1 MPTFDIVSEV
11 NLHELSNA
19 IDQTN
24 RELATRFDFKNADAQ
39 VEYTAEKLQLS
50 AETEFQI
57 EQMLDILYKKLAK
70 RSVDIASLKSEKIEV
85 QNRRASLEIQVK
97 QGVETEIAKKII
109 KHIKEA
115 KLKVQA
121 SIQSD
126 QVRVTGKKR
135 DDLQQVITLLRSIDV
150 GLPLQ
155 FTNFRD

>member
-1 MPTFDIVSEV
+1 MPTFDIISEV

-24 RELATRFDFKNADAQ
+24 REIATRFDFKNADAQ
-39 VEYTAEKLQLS
+39 VEYTADKLQLK

-57 EQMLDILYKKLAK
+57 EQIVDILYKKLTK
-70 RSVDIASLKSEKIEV
+70 RGVDISSLESEQIEV
-85 QNRRASLEIQVK
+85 QNRRASLAMKVK
-97 QGVETEIAKKII
+97 QGIETEIAKKII
-109 KHIKEA
+109 KHIKDS

-135 DDLQQVITLLRSIDV
+135 DDLQQVISLLRDINI

>member
-1 MPTFDIVSEV
+1 MPTFDIISEV

-24 RELATRFDFKNADAQ
+24 REIATRFDFKNADAQ
-39 VEYTAEKLQLS
+39 VEYTADKLQLK

-57 EQMLDILYKKLAK
+57 EQIVDILYKKLTK
-70 RSVDIASLKSEKIEV
+70 RGVDISSLESEQIEV
-85 QNRRASLEIQVK
+85 QNRRASLAMKVK
-97 QGVETEIAKKII
+97 QGIETEIAKKII
-109 KHIKEA
+109 KHIKDS

-135 DDLQQVITLLRSIDV
+135 DDLQQIITLLRDINV

>member
-1 MPTFDIVSEV
+1 MPSFDIVSEV
-11 NLHELSNA
+11 DLHELSNA

-39 VEYTAEKLQLS
+39 VEYTKDELQLQ

-70 RSVDIASLKSEKIEV
+70 RNVDIASLEADQVEV
-85 QNRRASLEIQVK
+85 QNRRARLVMRVK
-97 QGVETEIAKKII
+97 QGVETETAKKII
-109 KHIKEA
+109 KQIKDS
-115 KLKVQA
+115 KIKVQA
-121 SIQSD
+121 SIQGD

-135 DDLQQVITLLRSIDV
+135 DDLQQVIALLRSTDV

-155 FTNFRD
+155 FINFRD

>member
-1 MPTFDIVSEV
+1 MPTFDIISEV

-24 RELATRFDFKNADAQ
+24 REIATRFDFKNADAQ
-39 VEYTAEKLQLS
+39 VEYTADKLQLR

-57 EQMLDILYKKLAK
+57 EQIVDILYKKLTK
-70 RSVDIASLKSEKIEV
+70 RGVDISSLESEQIEV
-85 QNRRASLEIQVK
+85 QNRRASLAMKVK
-97 QGVETEIAKKII
+97 QGIETEIAKKII
-109 KHIKEA
+109 KHIKDS

-135 DDLQQVITLLRSIDV
+135 DDLQQIITLLRDINV